1 MTESN
6 RMWASA
12 SFVGVLIVIGLP
24 LWWKTTE
31 VYRVS
36 LPYDKIDS
44 FDTLSHSITT
54 ELTVLAN
61 DEATASEIVG
71 LIEKAFEESDVIKL
85 KITKSILSKQL
96 HSTLDSVADEAEAVE
111 EVAAA
116 YDLNKHNSF
125 YVVQRKPLFQ
135 DTWLAG
141 ERVMFFRDAKA
152 SKTVVEALKR
162 VVYQTSVVE
171 GAKSESADA
180 ARQTRFPPGGG
191 YHIVLS
197 VVHPRPDALTV
208 ELDAGE
214 AVEDYIGSFVDE
226 LSVLHNFTLKSQ
238 WLHLLDF
245 DFQAKEVRDTSDFG
259 RHFAVRQDRLHL
271 LLTKLEERMATHVSE
286 LPTINLAL
294 YAVPCE
300 RAPLVIYDNNARTTH
315 ESELPTIN
323 LALYAVPCERAP
335 LVIYDNNEESE
346 LATVNLALY
355 AVPCERAP
363 LVIYDNNAR
372 TTHESELPTI
382 NLALYAVPCERA
394 PLVIYDNNART
405 THESELPTI
414 NLALYAVP
422 CERAPLVIYDNNEES
437 ELATINLALYA
448 VPCERAPLVI
458 YDNNEESELATI
470 NLALYAVPCERAPLV
485 IYDNNEESE
494 LATINLAL
502 YAVPCERAPLVIYDN
517 NDQKVQSHVQAFMS
531 PKWGGVVLGGP
542 SEPDCRDARVTWKPN
557 VRVVMGTFISQ
568 LRKLLGITD
577 AEHIDGGHLEPLR
590 SVTPRQWEIDNLL
603 RIRTLE
609 QLTSAERTLQSLAQL
624 LGEISNIVI
633 NDEVG
638 ASINSAVDS
647 IQQASALMAQGKL
660 VEAYKMSQSAFL
672 AAETAFMEPSLLA
685 LLYFP
690 DDQKYAIYIPL
701 FLPIMFP
708 VVLSLKNLLLWFRGK
723 PIHKE
728 KMD

>member
-36 LPYDKIDS
+36 LPYDKINS
-44 FDTLSHSITT
+44 FDSLSHAISTD
-54 ELTVLAN
+54 LTVLAN
-61 DEATASEIVG
+61 DDATANEIVT
-71 LIEKAFEESDVIKL
+71 LVEKAFKDSAVIKL
-85 KITKSILSKQL
+85 KITKSIIPHSL
-96 HSTLDSVADEAEAVE
+96 HETLDSVADEQEAVE
-111 EVAAA
+111 EVGALF
-116 YDLNKHNSF
+116 DLNKHNHF

-135 DTWLAG
+135 DVWLAG
-141 ERVMFFRDAKA
+141 DRVMFFRDNKA
-152 SKTVVEALKR
+152 LNTVVETLKHI
-162 VVYQTSVVE
+162 VYQTSVLE
-171 GAKSESADA
+171 GASSEAADK
-180 ARQTRFPPGGG
+180 ARQTRFPPGAG
-191 YHIVLS
+191 YHVVLS
-197 VVHPRPDALTV
+197 VVHPRPDALKV
-208 ELDAGE
+208 ELDAGD

-245 DFQAKEVRDTSDFG
+245 DFQSKEVKDDSEWG

-271 LLTKLEERMATHVSE
+271 LLTKLEERTATHVSE

-300 RAPLVIYDNNARTTH
+300 RAPLVIYDEN
-315 ESELPTIN
+315 
-323 LALYAVPCERAP
+323 
-335 LVIYDNNEESE
+335 DN
-346 LATVNLALY
+346 
-355 AVPCERAP
+355 
-363 LVIYDNNAR
+363 
-372 TTHESELPTI
+372 
-382 NLALYAVPCERA
+382 
-394 PLVIYDNNART
+394 
-405 THESELPTI
+405 
-414 NLALYAVP
+414 
-422 CERAPLVIYDNNEES
+422 
-437 ELATINLALYA
+437 
-448 VPCERAPLVI
+448 
-458 YDNNEESELATI
+458 
-470 NLALYAVPCERAPLV
+470 
-485 IYDNNEESE
+485 
-494 LATINLAL
+494 
-502 YAVPCERAPLVIYDN
+502 
-517 NDQKVQSHVQAFMS
+517 KVLSPVQAFMS
-531 PKWGGVVLGGP
+531 PKWGGVVLGSP
-542 SEPDCRDARVTWKPN
+542 SAKDCEGSATWRPD
-557 VRVVMGTFISQ
+557 VRVIMGTFISQ

-577 AEHIDGGHLEPLR
+577 AEPIEGLHLEPLR
-590 SVTPRQWEIDNLL
+590 SVAPRQWEIDNLL

-638 ASINSAVDS
+638 ASINAAVWS
-647 IQQASALMAQGKL
+647 IERGRELSSRGELTR
-660 VEAYKMSQSAFL
+660 AYNMSHGAFL

-723 PIHKE
+723 PINKV
-728 KMD
+728 KSD

>member
-1 MTESN
+1 MVNSKTKGEPEESN

-36 LPYDKIDS
+36 LPYDKISS

-61 DEATASEIVG
+61 DEATAAEIIRQ
-71 LIEKAFEESDVIKL
+71 IEYAFKDSDVTKL
-85 KITKSILSKQL
+85 KITKSLISKQL
-96 HSTLDSVADEAEAVE
+96 LSTLDAVADEHEAVE
-111 EVAAA
+111 EVGAV
-116 YDLNKHNSF
+116 YDLTKHNTF

-141 ERVMFFRDAKA
+141 DRIMFFRDAK
-152 SKTVVEALKR
+152 
-162 VVYQTSVVE
+162 
-171 GAKSESADA
+171 
-180 ARQTRFPPGGG
+180 
-191 YHIVLS
+191 
-197 VVHPRPDALTV
+197 
-208 ELDAGE
+208 
-214 AVEDYIGSFVDE
+214 DYIGSFVDE

-245 DFQAKEVRDTSDFG
+245 DFQAKEVKDTSDWG

-271 LLTKLEERMATHVSE
+271 LLTKLEERTATHVSE

-300 RAPLVIYDNNARTTH
+300 RAPLVIYD
-315 ESELPTIN
+315 S
-323 LALYAVPCERAP
+323 
-335 LVIYDNNEESE
+335 DGK
-346 LATVNLALY
+346 
-355 AVPCERAP
+355 
-363 LVIYDNNAR
+363 
-372 TTHESELPTI
+372 
-382 NLALYAVPCERA
+382 
-394 PLVIYDNNART
+394 
-405 THESELPTI
+405 
-414 NLALYAVP
+414 
-422 CERAPLVIYDNNEES
+422 
-437 ELATINLALYA
+437 
-448 VPCERAPLVI
+448 
-458 YDNNEESELATI
+458 
-470 NLALYAVPCERAPLV
+470 
-485 IYDNNEESE
+485 
-494 LATINLAL
+494 
-502 YAVPCERAPLVIYDN
+502 
-517 NDQKVQSHVQAFMS
+517 KVASHVQAFMS

-542 SEPDCRDARVTWKPN
+542 SEADCRDANPVWKPN
-557 VRVVMGTFISQ
+557 VRVIMGTFISQ

-577 AEHIDGGHLEPLR
+577 AVHVNGAHLEPLR

-638 ASINSAVDS
+638 ASINSAVES
-647 IQQASALMAQGKL
+647 IQRASELMARGDLLQ
-660 VEAYKMSQSAFL
+660 AYNMSQSAFL

-728 KMD
+728 KTE

>member
-1 MTESN
+1 MTKHETKAEAAESN

-12 SFVGVLIVIGLP
+12 SFVGVLIIIGLP

-36 LPYDKIDS
+36 LPYDKISS
-44 FDTLSHSITT
+44 FDTLLHSITT
-54 ELTVLAN
+54 EVTVLAN
-61 DEATASEIVG
+61 DEATAAEVVG
-71 LIEKAFEESDVIKL
+71 LIENEFKDSDVIKL
-85 KITKSILSKQL
+85 KISKQVISQQL
-96 HSTLDSVADEAEAVE
+96 HSTLNSVADEHEAVE
-111 EVAAA
+111 EVAAVF
-116 YDLNKHNSF
+116 DLDQHNSF
-125 YVVQRKPLFQ
+125 FVVQRKPLFQ

-141 ERVMFFRDAKA
+141 ERIMFFRDAKA
-152 SKTVVEALKR
+152 SRTVVQALKR
-162 VVYQTSVVE
+162 VVYQTSVLE
-171 GAKSESADA
+171 GAKSETADV

-197 VVHPRPDALTV
+197 VVHPRPDALKV

-245 DFQAKEVRDTSDFG
+245 DFQAKQVKDTSEWG

-271 LLTKLEERMATHVSE
+271 LLTKLEERTATHV
-286 LPTINLAL
+286 
-294 YAVPCE
+294 
-300 RAPLVIYDNNARTTH
+300 
-315 ESELPTIN
+315 
-323 LALYAVPCERAP
+323 
-335 LVIYDNNEESE
+335 SE

-355 AVPCERAP
+355 AVPCHTAP
-363 LVIYDNNAR
+363 LVIYDSA
-372 TTHESELPTI
+372 
-382 NLALYAVPCERA
+382 
-394 PLVIYDNNART
+394 
-405 THESELPTI
+405 
-414 NLALYAVP
+414 
-422 CERAPLVIYDNNEES
+422 
-437 ELATINLALYA
+437 
-448 VPCERAPLVI
+448 
-458 YDNNEESELATI
+458 
-470 NLALYAVPCERAPLV
+470 
-485 IYDNNEESE
+485 
-494 LATINLAL
+494 
-502 YAVPCERAPLVIYDN
+502 
-517 NDQKVQSHVQAFMS
+517 DQKVQSHVQAFMS

-542 SEPDCRDARVTWKPN
+542 GAADCRDASPTWRPN

-577 AEHIDGGHLEPLR
+577 AEHIEGGHLEPLR
-590 SVTPRQWEIDNLL
+590 SVTPRRWEIDNLL

-638 ASINSAVDS
+638 ASINSAVES
-647 IQQASALMAQGKL
+647 IEFASELMQKGLL
-660 VEAYKMSQSAFL
+660 VDAYKESQSAFL

-723 PIHKE
+723 PIHKT
-728 KMD
+728 KQD

>member
-1 MTESN
+1 MAKNETKGEPEESN

-12 SFVGVLIVIGLP
+12 SFVGVLIIIGLP

-36 LPYDKIDS
+36 LPYDKISS

-61 DEATASEIVG
+61 DDATAAEIISKI
-71 LIEKAFEESDVIKL
+71 LNAFEDSDVTKL
-85 KITKSILSKQL
+85 KITKSLISKQL
-96 HSTLDSVADEAEAVE
+96 LSTLDAVADEHEAVE
-111 EVAAA
+111 EVGAV
-116 YDLNKHNSF
+116 YDLTKHNTF

-141 ERVMFFRDAKA
+141 DRVMFFRDAKA
-152 SKTVVEALKR
+152 SNTVAEALKR

-171 GAKSESADA
+171 GARSETADA
-180 ARQTRFPPGGG
+180 ARQTRFPPGAG

-197 VVHPRPDALTV
+197 VVHPRPDALKV
-208 ELDAGE
+208 DLDAGD

-245 DFQAKEVRDTSDFG
+245 DFQAKEIKDTSDWG
-259 RHFAVRQDRLHL
+259 RHYAVRQDRLHL
-271 LLTKLEERMATHVSE
+271 LLTKLEERTATHVSE

-300 RAPLVIYDNNARTTH
+300 RAPLVIYD
-315 ESELPTIN
+315 SS
-323 LALYAVPCERAP
+323 
-335 LVIYDNNEESE
+335 DK
-346 LATVNLALY
+346 
-355 AVPCERAP
+355 
-363 LVIYDNNAR
+363 
-372 TTHESELPTI
+372 
-382 NLALYAVPCERA
+382 
-394 PLVIYDNNART
+394 
-405 THESELPTI
+405 
-414 NLALYAVP
+414 
-422 CERAPLVIYDNNEES
+422 
-437 ELATINLALYA
+437 
-448 VPCERAPLVI
+448 
-458 YDNNEESELATI
+458 
-470 NLALYAVPCERAPLV
+470 
-485 IYDNNEESE
+485 
-494 LATINLAL
+494 
-502 YAVPCERAPLVIYDN
+502 
-517 NDQKVQSHVQAFMS
+517 KVESHVQAFMS

-542 SEPDCRDARVTWKPN
+542 SEADCRDASPVWRPN

-577 AEHIDGGHLEPLR
+577 AVHVNGAHLEPLR

-638 ASINSAVDS
+638 ASINSAVES
-647 IQQASALMAQGKL
+647 IQRASELMSRGDLLQA
-660 VEAYKMSQSAFL
+660 YNMSQSAFL

-708 VVLSLKNLLLWFRGK
+708 VILSLKNLILWFRGK
-723 PIHKE
+723 PVHKE
-728 KMD
+728 KTE

>member
-1 MTESN
+1 MTKPETKSEVEESN

-12 SFVGVLIVIGLP
+12 SFVGVLIIIGLP

-36 LPYDKIDS
+36 LPYDKISS

-71 LIEKAFEESDVIKL
+71 LIEKAFEHSDVIKL

-96 HSTLDSVADEAEAVE
+96 HSTLDSVADEVEAVE
-111 EVAAA
+111 EVGAA
-116 YDLNKHNSF
+116 YDLTKHNSF

-152 SKTVVEALKR
+152 ARTVVETLKR

-171 GAKSESADA
+171 GAKSEAADS

-300 RAPLVIYDNNARTTH
+300 RAPLVIYDNN
-315 ESELPTIN
+315 
-323 LALYAVPCERAP
+323 
-335 LVIYDNNEESE
+335 DK
-346 LATVNLALY
+346 
-355 AVPCERAP
+355 
-363 LVIYDNNAR
+363 
-372 TTHESELPTI
+372 
-382 NLALYAVPCERA
+382 
-394 PLVIYDNNART
+394 
-405 THESELPTI
+405 
-414 NLALYAVP
+414 
-422 CERAPLVIYDNNEES
+422 
-437 ELATINLALYA
+437 
-448 VPCERAPLVI
+448 
-458 YDNNEESELATI
+458 
-470 NLALYAVPCERAPLV
+470 
-485 IYDNNEESE
+485 
-494 LATINLAL
+494 
-502 YAVPCERAPLVIYDN
+502 
-517 NDQKVQSHVQAFMS
+517 KVQSHVQAFMS

-542 SEPDCRDARVTWKPN
+542 SEPNCRDARVTWRPN

-577 AEHIDGGHLEPLR
+577 AEHIEGAHLEPLR

-647 IQQASALMAQGKL
+647 IQQASSLMTQGKL